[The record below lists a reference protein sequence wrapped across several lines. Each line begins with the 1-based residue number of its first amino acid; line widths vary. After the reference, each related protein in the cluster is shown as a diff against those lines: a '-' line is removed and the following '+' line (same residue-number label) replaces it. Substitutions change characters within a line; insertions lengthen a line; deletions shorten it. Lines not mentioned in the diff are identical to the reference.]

1 MTDRADHGLELEPA
15 EPLRAVYRAASPA
28 GVIRD
33 IDACL
38 VAHNM
43 LLTAHSWALK
53 HWNLSTWLTL
63 DQFIDQ

>member
-1 MTDRADHGLELEPA
+1 MTDRADHGARTRTRRTPPRLLSGGVA
-15 EPLRAVYRAASPA
+15 A